1 MTRDDIPYIEYL
13 EARLLVIESNIS
25 ILYEIRCET
34 LKEWR
39 KLTEME
45 EN

>member
-1 MTRDDIPYIEYL
+1 MIRDNTPYIKYL
-13 EARLLVIESNIS
+13 EARLVVIESNIS
-25 ILYEIRCET
+25 TLYEMRCET
-34 LKEWR
+34 LEEWR

>member
-1 MTRDDIPYIEYL
+1 MTRDDIPYIKYL

-25 ILYEIRCET
+25 TLYGIRCET
-34 LKEWR
+34 LEEWR